1 MDNFKPNHKTPP
13 AATNPTP
20 VNNRPGVA
28 NPMPSKGNAPAGGQ
42 AGWQKN
48 PQKKTG

>member
-20 VNNRPGVA
+20 GHRPGTPQQA
-28 NPMPSKGNAPAGGQ
+28 PKGNVPGGQ
-42 AGWQKN
+42 QGWQK
-48 PQKKTG
+48 PAPKKAG